1 MNKEYYQEYYRM
13 EREHWWFL
21 ARAKILETII
31 SRLIEPEKELKI
43 LNVGIATGASSEWL
57 SKFGHVTSLE
67 FDTDCCQFVSEKLN
81 MSVIQG
87 SITDLPFESS
97 CFDLVC
103 AFDVIEHVEND
114 KRASEEL
121 NRVLKIGGHVFATV
135 PAFQTLWSEHD
146 EINHH
151 YRRYRKNQFNNLFFA
166 IPKLKLIK
174 SSYFNSLMFLPIFL
188 IRLISKIFTNKS
200 KKENSVQQ
208 SDFERYKIN
217 KTINSLLYH
226 FFFSERFILKNGLS
240 FPFGVSILSIFRK
253 TN

>member
-21 ARAKILETII
+21 ARAKILETLI
-31 SRLIEPEKELKI
+31 SSSIQPEKELKI

-57 SKFGHVTSLE
+57 RKFGNVTSIE
-67 FDTDCCQFVSEKLN
+67 FDSDCCDFVREKLN
-81 MSVIQG
+81 IQVIQG

-97 CFDLVC
+97 SFDLVC

-114 KRASEEL
+114 QRAADEL
-121 NRVLKIGGHVFATV
+121 NRVLKIGGYLFTTV
-135 PAFQTLWSEHD
+135 PAYQILWSEHD

-151 YRRYRKNQFNNLFFA
+151 YRRYRKNQFNSLF
-166 IPKLKLIK
+166 IVSPKLKVIK
-174 SSYFNSLMFLPIFL
+174 SSYFNSFMFLPIFI
-188 IRLISKIFTNKS
+188 IRLLSKVFTNKPN
-200 KKENSVQQ
+200 KKNSVQQ